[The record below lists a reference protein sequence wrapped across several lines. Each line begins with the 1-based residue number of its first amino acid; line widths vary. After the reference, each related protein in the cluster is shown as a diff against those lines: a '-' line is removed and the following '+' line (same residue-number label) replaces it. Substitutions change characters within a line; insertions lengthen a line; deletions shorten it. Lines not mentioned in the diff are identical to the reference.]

1 LKLDKN
7 GLDLF
12 KIDRI
17 PFPSFKHQVSS
28 ILPLM
33 AQTLVLEIFS
43 FLVPACPG

>member
-17 PFPSFKHQVSS
+17 PFPSFPAINGTGKYQVSS
-28 ILPLM
+28 I
-33 AQTLVLEIFS
+33 AD
-43 FLVPACPG
+43 